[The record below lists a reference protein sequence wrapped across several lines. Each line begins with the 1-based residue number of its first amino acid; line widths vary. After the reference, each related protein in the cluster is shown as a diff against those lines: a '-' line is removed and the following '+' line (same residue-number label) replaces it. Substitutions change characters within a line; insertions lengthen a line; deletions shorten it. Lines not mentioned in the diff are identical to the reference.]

1 VTPFVEKI
9 EGVERGLA
17 AAAVPH
23 AFGGALALAF
33 CVGDPRATADIDV
46 NVFVSTEEVERVF
59 AALPQGVTANATSAR
74 LARRDGQVRVWWD
87 DTPVDLFFS
96 YHELHDEAA
105 RRARRVSFGDLQI
118 PVLSCTDLAVFKV
131 VFNRT
136 RDWADLEAMTDAGS
150 YDHANVLGWLEGTLG
165 ADAEPV
171 QRFVTL
177 RDRRPGGEPS
187 LRRILERPEPP
198 ADLR

>member
-1 VTPFVEKI
+1 MTSFVEKI
-9 EGVERGLA
+9 EGVERSLA

-46 NVFVSTEEVERVF
+46 NVFVTTEEVERVF
-59 AALPQGVTANATSAR
+59 AALPRGVVTNATAAR

-96 YHELHDEAA
+96 YHDLHDEAA
-105 RRARRVSFGDLQI
+105 RRARRVSFGELQI

-136 RDWADLEAMTDAGS
+136 RDWADLEAMSDAGS
-150 YDHANVLGWLEGTLG
+150 YDHADALGWLEGTLG
-165 ADAEPV
+165 AEAEPV
-171 QRFVTL
+171 QRFATL
-177 RDRRPGGEPS
+177 GDRRPETEPS
-187 LRRILERPEPP
+187 LRRLLGRTDPP
-198 ADLR
+198 ASP